1 MSVSL
6 EQPNDHIGNIIVS
19 WFSMYTLMPLFL
31 VQVGSVH
38 LKCSWRDYIENNSV
52 TQYILFHEEA

>member
-1 MSVSL
+1 
-6 EQPNDHIGNIIVS
+6 
-19 WFSMYTLMPLFL
+19 MYTLMPLFL